1 MKKQT
6 VYLYE
11 TLQFFYQ
18 ENQFWSPP
26 DNKSKSTSQKNL
38 TCSLKSS
45 DQQPDSQEMLIQKFE
60 STKIDKV
67 QENPRDEN
75 QQPIR
80 YLVVPFVCPNKLC
93 NWIVFSSRIQVNC
106 VCACSNSNSMNKKLQ
121 LPLLKSNFAMECAHS
136 WQMKTTKNIPL
147 YHFLRCKYLILVD
160 RC

>member
-1 MKKQT
+1 MLPLRLLSLLRGLFGGVRYLFTATKQAKTEKKTLSLFYFTLLFIQT
-6 VYLYE
+6 VFLYD
-11 TLQFFYQ
+11 TLQIFYQ

-60 STKIDKV
+60 STNIDKV

-93 NWIVFSSRIQVNC
+93 NWICFLDTYTS
-106 VCACSNSNSMNKKLQ
+106 KL
-121 LPLLKSNFAMECAHS
+121 C
-136 WQMKTTKNIPL
+136 
-147 YHFLRCKYLILVD
+147 LRMLE
-160 RC
+160 